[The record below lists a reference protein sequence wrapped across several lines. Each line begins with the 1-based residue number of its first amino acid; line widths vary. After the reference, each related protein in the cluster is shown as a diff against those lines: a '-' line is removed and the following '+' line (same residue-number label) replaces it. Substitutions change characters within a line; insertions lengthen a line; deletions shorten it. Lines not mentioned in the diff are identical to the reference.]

1 MKTIALLVVLLS
13 SAIPA
18 SALEWHA
25 KGPRAL
31 GMGGAGVA
39 LAQGPLAS
47 YWNPAALGRGGIN
60 GNGVTLPLGAHFGIT
75 GSVIE
80 GANNLKALRD
90 AGAAATQAQIDDALN
105 KFDQPGSGLRF
116 DADFGVH
123 TKTGRLGIFFNAS
136 ADAGAVPQVD
146 RVNTAPAN
154 ITNGT
159 NNSKL
164 VVKGAN
170 IVEFGAAYGRELP
183 IARGLYLGGA
193 LKLMSAQVGYTD
205 YFVLRSNNDENDI
218 VGKLKDGAEKSSTI
232 GVDLG
237 ALWDADRALGG
248 VPLKPRV
255 GLVGR
260 NLNNPKFRQP
270 RAATTAGVSGRFA
283 ANPQVRLGASITPV
297 PWWNVA
303 ADLDLTRNLTP
314 VDNLA
319 SRQLGIGTEFN
330 VVNRP
335 SFNLPLRVGFMRNL
349 EDGSAGTVLTLGAGL
364 NFMHFMLDAS
374 AAVSN
379 RSVATRSS
387 GKEEKTARDASIGAS
402 MSVLF
407 GGADDDLGPSAPK
420 REWKSAP
427 GDGQPAPTETIR
439 KASEKA
445 HEDLK
450 VEELKK
456 EDPPKR

>member
-1 MKTIALLVVLLS
+1 MKSRPLLLALLL
-13 SAIPA
+13 AA
-18 SALEWHA
+18 SPVGALEWHV

-47 YWNPAALGRGGIN
+47 YWNPAALGRRGVN
-60 GNGVTLPLGAHFGIT
+60 GNGVTTPLGAHFGIT
-75 GSVIE
+75 GSMLE
-80 GANNLKALRD
+80 GANDLKNMRD
-90 AGAAATQAQIDDALN
+90 SGTATQAEINAALD
-105 KFDQPGSGLRF
+105 KLDRGGSGLRF

-123 TKTGRLGIFFNAS
+123 TKAGRLGIFFNAS
-136 ADAGAVPQVD
+136 ADAGAVAQVD
-146 RVNTAPAN
+146 RVNNTQADIIA
-154 ITNGT
+154 GT

-164 VVKGAN
+164 IVKGAN
-170 IVEFGAAYGRELP
+170 IVELGAAYGRELP
-183 IARGLYLGGA
+183 IASGLYLGGA
-193 LKLMSAQVGYTD
+193 LKLMSAQVGYAD
-205 YFVLRSNNDENDI
+205 YFVLRNNNDENNI
-218 VGKLKDGAEKSSTI
+218 VSKLKDGAEKSASV

-270 RAATTAGVSGRFA
+270 RAATTAGVSSRFA
-283 ANPQVRLGASITPV
+283 ANPQVRLGASITPL

-303 ADLDLTRNLTP
+303 ADIDLTRNLTP

-319 SRQLGIGTEFN
+319 SRQFGIGTEFN

-335 SFNLPLRVGFMRNL
+335 SFNLPLRVGLMRNL

-379 RSVATRSS
+379 RSVATQSR
-387 GKEEKTARDASIGAS
+387 GKQEKMARDATIGAS

-407 GGADDDLGPSAPK
+407 GGEAEDLGPAAPA

-427 GDGQPAPTETIR
+427 GDGQPAPTEMIR
-439 KASEKA
+439 RESEKA

-450 VEELKK
+450 VEELKAA
-456 EDPPKR
+456 PKKP